1 MKNEK
6 LLGAIA
12 RGYCHP
18 KNSSKVFDV
27 DLCVAIAQEIVDLLK
42 SENVNLT
49 NTDEKLIRKLFV
61 KNIIKKINAI
71 IYFV

>member
-18 KNSSKVFDV
+18 KNSSKVLDV
-27 DLCVAIAQEIVDLLK
+27 DLCTAIAQEIVDLLK
-42 SENVNLT
+42 NENVNLT
-49 NTDEKLIRKLFV
+49 NKDTCSP
-61 KNIIKKINAI
+61 
-71 IYFV
+71 